1 MMGLIEQEKSLLPI
15 AQENTI
21 KTYSENGQI
30 AEYIKTI
37 NKFPILNEQQEKALL
52 VDFFENKNKNAGHL
66 ILNSHLRLVVKI
78 AMEYKKYHASL
89 MDLIAEGNLG
99 LLKAL
104 QKFSLEKQ
112 VRFST
117 YAILWIKAS
126 IKHFLTKSIS
136 SIKAIT
142 TNTQKKLF
150 FHLSKA
156 KKYLD
161 IENKISNPDEITKI
175 SNMLGV
181 SKAEIYN
188 HEKMIDEIK
197 ETSTNDIIYQNNDA
211 TERGETISSPESN
224 LEDITLNANSNS
236 LLKVQLADAL
246 SQLSKREAQ
255 IIKYRILKP
264 EKYTLAELST
274 KFSISKERI
283 RQIQE
288 NGLKKLKKILQNQ
301 ENTFNTI

>member
-1 MMGLIEQEKSLLPI
+1 MTGLIEQQKSLLPI
-15 AQENTI
+15 AQETTI

-30 AEYIKTI
+30 AEYIKAI
-37 NKFPILNEQQEKALL
+37 NKFPILTEQQEHTLL
-52 VDFFENKNKNAGHL
+52 LDFFENNNKNAGHL
-66 ILNSHLRLVVKI
+66 VLNSHLRLVVKI

-104 QKFSLEKQ
+104 QKFSLQKQ

-117 YAILWIKAS
+117 YAMLWIKAS

-156 KKYLD
+156 KKYLQ
-161 IENKISNPDEITKI
+161 IENKISNPDEVAKL
-175 SNMLGV
+175 SSMLGV
-181 SKAEIYN
+181 SKTEIHT
-188 HEKMIDEIK
+188 HERMLEEIK
-197 ETSTNDIIYQNNDA
+197 ETSTNDIIYHDNNA
-211 TERGETISSPESN
+211 TERGDTISNPMSN
-224 LEDITLNANSNS
+224 LEDITLNANHKD
-236 LLKVQLADAL
+236 LIKAKLTEAL

-255 IIKYRILKP
+255 IIRYRILNP

-274 KFSISKERI
+274 KFAISKERI

-288 NGLKKLKKILQNQ
+288 NGLKKLKKILQN
-301 ENTFNTI
+301 EEIVFNTI